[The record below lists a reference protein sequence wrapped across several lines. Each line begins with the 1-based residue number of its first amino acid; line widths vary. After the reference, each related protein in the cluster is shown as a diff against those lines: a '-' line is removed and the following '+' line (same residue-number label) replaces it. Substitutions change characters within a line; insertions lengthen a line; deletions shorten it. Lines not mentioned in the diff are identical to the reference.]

1 MEKRKTF
8 HGRQVGKKRLLPIVF
23 PLFLFLLIPL
33 NGYGD
38 DTPMPEVVQQNST
51 RITGVVKDAYGE
63 PVIGANVKVVGTTQG
78 TITDFEGKFS
88 INVSGASAKIKI
100 SFIGYKDK
108 EVTAKKGVSLN
119 IVLEEDAQTLG
130 EVQVVAYGVQKKVS
144 ITGAISSMKG
154 DDLLKTPA
162 GSLSNVLSGQITGI
176 SKDFSYEGQLDL
188 NLLNLTQAR
197 EVWDGAECNVTTDLR
212 QSEDETPVKNFTYK
226 LSLSLYQ
233 GRTAGQEA
241 KVSLV
246 VNKDT
251 LNKVLAKV
259 AEGGIYAKYDGAELL
274 PESYYHLSSQTL
286 TLQAG
291 ETKSDAVSVTVYSS
305 ELVAACQE
313 AERNLLYVLPLAIE
327 GSSSYGINSKTN
339 TLMLLFNVTY
349 VESAEDEKGPEY
361 VPDPNDAPETT
372 EEGLVLKFHDEFNGT
387 GEPDWNVWRWEEG
400 FQRNQELQWYQ
411 KENAICKD
419 GALIITG
426 KEERVK
432 NTNYEAGSSDWKKN
446 REYAEYTS
454 SCLIT
459 KDYRFR
465 KGRMLVRAK
474 IPTAMG
480 AWPAIWTTG
489 GSTDSWCWEWPLGG
503 EIDLLEYYLVN
514 GKPSVHANV
523 CWGSDT
529 RWNGK
534 WQSYNRPVAEFIAKD
549 KDWGKKYHIW
559 RMDWCLDEDE
569 NTLRLYLDD
578 ELMNEIKDLKATTG
592 NGSGGL
598 DDWWRGSYRNPY
610 LDEGNNA
617 GKENDEGFGQCIWL
631 NLALGSNGGEPDLS
645 KFPLEYHVD
654 YVRVYQFE

>member
-1 MEKRKTF
+1 M
-8 HGRQVGKKRLLPIVF
+8 
-23 PLFLFLLIPL
+23 
-33 NGYGD
+33 
-38 DTPMPEVVQQNST
+38 
-51 RITGVVKDAYGE
+51 
-63 PVIGANVKVVGTTQG
+63 
-78 TITDFEGKFS
+78 
-88 INVSGASAKIKI
+88 
-100 SFIGYKDK
+100 
-108 EVTAKKGVSLN
+108 
-119 IVLEEDAQTLG
+119 
-130 EVQVVAYGVQKKVS
+130 
-144 ITGAISSMKG
+144 
-154 DDLLKTPA
+154 KTPA

-176 SKDFSYEGQLDL
+176 SSVQYSGEPGADAADIYVRGVATWNNAKPLIQVDGVERDFSQIDPNEIESVTVLKDASATAVFGVRGANGVILI
-188 NLLNLTQAR
+188 TTKR
-197 EVWDGAECNVTTDLR
+197 GAEG
-212 QSEDETPVKNFTYK
+212 K
-226 LSLSLYQ
+226 
-233 GRTAGQEA
+233 A
-241 KVSLV
+241 KVSFSTSAG
-246 VNKDT
+246 VNVRTKD
-251 LNKVLAKV
+251 LEFANSYQ
-259 AEGGIYAKYDGAELL
+259 YA
-274 PESYYHLSSQTL
+274 SYYNMMKVNDGGVATFSDEQLETFRNHSNPLMYPDINWIDYCMNKAAFQSQH
-286 TLQAG
+286 
-291 ETKSDAVSVTVYSS
+291 
-305 ELVAACQE
+305 

>member
-176 SKDFSYEGQLDL
+176 SSVQYSGEPGADAADIYVRGVATWNNAKPLIQVDGVERDFSQIDPNEI
-188 NLLNLTQAR
+188 
-197 EVWDGAECNVTTDLR
+197 E
-212 QSEDETPVKNFTYK
+212 
-226 LSLSLYQ
+226 
-233 GRTAGQEA
+233 
-241 KVSLV
+241 
-246 VNKDT
+246 
-251 LNKVLAKV
+251 
-259 AEGGIYAKYDGAELL
+259 
-274 PESYYHLSSQTL
+274 
-286 TLQAG
+286 
-291 ETKSDAVSVTVYSS
+291 SVTV
-305 ELVAACQE
+305 LKDA
-313 AERNLLYVLPLAIE
+313 
-327 GSSSYGINSKTN
+327 
-339 TLMLLFNVTY
+339 
-349 VESAEDEKGPEY
+349 SATAVFG
-361 VPDPNDAPETT
+361 VRGA
-372 EEGLVLKFHDEFNGT
+372 NG
-387 GEPDWNVWRWEEG
+387 V
-400 FQRNQELQWYQ
+400 
-411 KENAICKD
+411 I
-419 GALIITG
+419 
-426 KEERVK
+426 
-432 NTNYEAGSSDWKKN
+432 
-446 REYAEYTS
+446 
-454 SCLIT
+454 LIT
-459 KDYRFR
+459 TKHRFR

>member
-144 ITGAISSMKG
+144 ITG
-154 DDLLKTPA
+154 L
-162 GSLSNVLSGQITGI
+162 
-176 SKDFSYEGQLDL
+176 F
-188 NLLNLTQAR
+188 
-197 EVWDGAECNVTTDLR
+197 
-212 QSEDETPVKNFTYK
+212 
-226 LSLSLYQ
+226 
-233 GRTAGQEA
+233 
-241 KVSLV
+241 
-246 VNKDT
+246 
-251 LNKVLAKV
+251 
-259 AEGGIYAKYDGAELL
+259 
-274 PESYYHLSSQTL
+274 HL
-286 TLQAG
+286 
-291 ETKSDAVSVTVYSS
+291 
-305 ELVAACQE
+305 
-313 AERNLLYVLPLAIE
+313 
-327 GSSSYGINSKTN
+327 
-339 TLMLLFNVTY
+339 
-349 VESAEDEKGPEY
+349 
-361 VPDPNDAPETT
+361 
-372 EEGLVLKFHDEFNGT
+372 
-387 GEPDWNVWRWEEG
+387 
-400 FQRNQELQWYQ
+400 
-411 KENAICKD
+411 
-419 GALIITG
+419 
-426 KEERVK
+426 
-432 NTNYEAGSSDWKKN
+432 
-446 REYAEYTS
+446 
-454 SCLIT
+454 
-459 KDYRFR
+459 
-465 KGRMLVRAK
+465 
-474 IPTAMG
+474 
-480 AWPAIWTTG
+480 
-489 GSTDSWCWEWPLGG
+489 
-503 EIDLLEYYLVN
+503 
-514 GKPSVHANV
+514 
-523 CWGSDT
+523 
-529 RWNGK
+529 
-534 WQSYNRPVAEFIAKD
+534 
-549 KDWGKKYHIW
+549 
-559 RMDWCLDEDE
+559 
-569 NTLRLYLDD
+569 LDD

>member
-1 MEKRKTF
+1 MKMNKIWMVACMAAT
-8 HGRQVGKKRLLPIVF
+8 
-23 PLFLFLLIPL
+23 LI
-33 NGYGD
+33 GGVYGCD
-38 DTPMPEVVQQNST
+38 D
-51 RITGVVKDAYGE
+51 D
-63 PVIGANVKVVGTTQG
+63 
-78 TITDFEGKFS
+78 
-88 INVSGASAKIKI
+88 
-100 SFIGYKDK
+100 
-108 EVTAKKGVSLN
+108 
-119 IVLEEDAQTLG
+119 
-130 EVQVVAYGVQKKVS
+130 
-144 ITGAISSMKG
+144 
-154 DDLLKTPA
+154 
-162 GSLSNVLSGQITGI
+162 
-176 SKDFSYEGQLDL
+176 KDFSYEGQLDL

-489 GSTDSWCWEWPLGG
+489 
-503 EIDLLEYYLVN
+503 
-514 GKPSVHANV
+514 A
-523 CWGSDT
+523 
-529 RWNGK
+529 
-534 WQSYNRPVAEFIAKD
+534 
-549 KDWGKKYHIW
+549 
-559 RMDWCLDEDE
+559 
-569 NTLRLYLDD
+569 
-578 ELMNEIKDLKATTG
+578 G
-592 NGSGGL
+592 NGRWEAKL
-598 DDWWRGSYRNPY
+598 ICLNI
-610 LDEGNNA
+610 
-617 GKENDEGFGQCIWL
+617 IW
-631 NLALGSNGGEPDLS
+631 
-645 KFPLEYHVD
+645 
-654 YVRVYQFE
+654 